1 MKVLPHVHPS
11 SIELF
16 EHHEGIK
23 DVEEDFVP
31 VVTIQTIKTDTQP
44 SADEIKSL
52 PPPST
57 PYNSQHY
64 ERPDSRQPVVSSL
77 PDRPK
82 HFVPFVHHLHAP
94 ESEIPRLIFSPLKQG
109 PKPILVE
116 IGHQVV
122 LSQQQADND
131 GNKAVDSF
139 VKSLPDINHDESSVF
154 PVHSGQNNN
163 QNLPQHQQQSLVTN
177 SSSAVKAVHTL
188 QNIILTSQHQA
199 SQKPSQNILR
209 GKLISNNVDGP
220 PIETV
225 DVISSTT
232 NLQSDS
238 EKPQSIENNIN
249 FEEIPKS
256 TLQIDLGLVSDIEPI
271 KKIKTPVLQPAKE
284 ATVQT
289 FVNKSPNLKEKNA
302 KTNVI
307 FVSDVKDDV
316 RSIQEPVSKLL
327 EKNHETTF
335 VNSKLFFSE
344 DSTKFEDEDT
354 VEIPVIIE
362 GDVEKNVFDFKSG
375 NQFRFEDHPASQ
387 RLKLKEDVK
396 NSPNHGNTVSFMF
409 TRFGEGN
416 NATSFRLD
424 LNNEFQENQ
433 EVNSHISRLQLTTP
447 IPNVDVNILPQSHQ
461 SSTSSPFTS
470 SSSANQ
476 ENENLVIEGSKS
488 VSRRPTGIPGFEI
501 FKISPIFKNVNMVNG
516 PKPPKPKG
524 LPPTSSKP
532 PKPKRLPSTSSKP
545 SKPKRLPSTSSNLTK
560 PKVFFPT
567 SSKPPKPKRLPPVS
581 SGPPKPKGLPPASSK
596 QSKFLFPTTERVKF
610 EDQPFV
616 FIPPK
621 PESHPTSVNDFGT
634 KKVIIQQ
641 LPNNIRLPPSVHTDQ
656 EVNIPINITEVGSN
670 SLVEHNVQH
679 NVVPASFFPIKQSF
693 NKPKTNNVPGSI
705 RGSSD
710 QAVFPLSSPFLF
722 LRQQLAE
729 VKQNIVLPAQ
739 AGNPFQT
746 QPQFQKP
753 KATTMSS
760 VHDNQNKPRKTFF
773 PVSSTTIRPNHHSKQ
788 LPHLQVS
795 SPTKSSFRIKSKQSS
810 FSPAL
815 QSVKTDDEKTT
826 ISLMIEET
834 LGMDHVNLTSFG
846 SKTNSSEEGKNISEK
861 DESKI
866 VVVPSF
872 KSRHRNDS
880 KLVND
885 TFEKKGENIFKQ
897 RQPIMKGHLELE
909 TLTENITD
917 RLQKLRESLKKTKD
931 SLENQRKSQIS
942 SASLPRKVTRKL
954 VKSRKRIPGRNRQN
968 QRLRLRSKIKENP
981 RLVTKSRGNV
991 STEELIKPVEK
1002 SSSEN
1007 INIEKELEKTYGK
1020 DVVQGLLGVLVKA
1033 VSHPDK
1039 DRILKQLKGQ
1049 LSAMNLKDVKKL
1061 QFGEVSRPYSFTTTT
1076 TVTPTTT
1083 TTPPESSSSASN
1095 SKTSESIVEDE
1106 YTDVLE
1112 KQLERVEN
1120 LVKKVKYHQSD
1131 SSTTKNDSLKKFFEE
1146 STRSSNLNKL
1156 FSTEHIKPKIK
1167 MSKTSFSDKT
1177 VNVLDGIPDGEPGLT
1192 SDFYERVPFLPDNV
1206 VPPFSQ
1212 TPSKITEE
1220 VEDVAGSQINE
1231 KSSSLKLIRS
1241 KEESKHEEIK
1251 IQLVMRD
1258 MPDSAKIENDIK
1270 EALQSEEKEE
1280 VNKGKEEENN
1290 KEELLST
1297 KLLPVSKPQLKK
1309 SEFLKLRKLFQLSNK
1324 HNTTKVGE
1332 ILGKN
1337 ML

>member
-64 ERPDSRQPVVSSL
+64 KRPDSRQPVVSSL

-163 QNLPQHQQQSLVTN
+163 QNLPQHQHQQQQQSLVTN
-177 SSSAVKAVHTL
+177 SSSAAKEVHTL

-209 GKLISNNVDGP
+209 GKLISNNLDGP

-271 KKIKTPVLQPAKE
+271 KKIKTPVLRPAKE

-289 FVNKSPNLKEKNA
+289 FDNKSPNLKEKNT

-307 FVSDVKDDV
+307 FVSDVKDDA

-501 FKISPIFKNVNMVNG
+501 FKISPIFKNVHMVNG

-524 LPPTSSKP
+524 LPPNSSRPPKPKALPSNSSNLTKPKQLPPTSSNLTKPKGLLQTSSKP
-532 PKPKRLPSTSSKP
+532 PKPKGLPPTSSRPPKPKALPSN
-545 SKPKRLPSTSSNLTK
+545 SSNLTK
-560 PKVFFPT
+560 PKQ
-567 SSKPPKPKRLPPVS
+567 LPP
-581 SGPPKPKGLPPASSK
+581 
-596 QSKFLFPTTERVKF
+596 
-610 EDQPFV
+610 
-616 FIPPK
+616 
-621 PESHPTSVNDFGT
+621 
-634 KKVIIQQ
+634 
-641 LPNNIRLPPSVHTDQ
+641 
-656 EVNIPINITEVGSN
+656 
-670 SLVEHNVQH
+670 
-679 NVVPASFFPIKQSF
+679 
-693 NKPKTNNVPGSI
+693 
-705 RGSSD
+705 
-710 QAVFPLSSPFLF
+710 
-722 LRQQLAE
+722 
-729 VKQNIVLPAQ
+729 
-739 AGNPFQT
+739 
-746 QPQFQKP
+746 
-753 KATTMSS
+753 
-760 VHDNQNKPRKTFF
+760 
-773 PVSSTTIRPNHHSKQ
+773 
-788 LPHLQVS
+788 
-795 SPTKSSFRIKSKQSS
+795 
-810 FSPAL
+810 
-815 QSVKTDDEKTT
+815 
-826 ISLMIEET
+826 
-834 LGMDHVNLTSFG
+834 
-846 SKTNSSEEGKNISEK
+846 
-861 DESKI
+861 I
-866 VVVPSF
+866 VV
-872 KSRHRNDS
+872 
-880 KLVND
+880 
-885 TFEKKGENIFKQ
+885 
-897 RQPIMKGHLELE
+897 
-909 TLTENITD
+909 
-917 RLQKLRESLKKTKD
+917 
-931 SLENQRKSQIS
+931 
-942 SASLPRKVTRKL
+942 
-954 VKSRKRIPGRNRQN
+954 
-968 QRLRLRSKIKENP
+968 
-981 RLVTKSRGNV
+981 
-991 STEELIKPVEK
+991 
-1002 SSSEN
+1002 
-1007 INIEKELEKTYGK
+1007 
-1020 DVVQGLLGVLVKA
+1020 
-1033 VSHPDK
+1033 
-1039 DRILKQLKGQ
+1039 
-1049 LSAMNLKDVKKL
+1049 
-1061 QFGEVSRPYSFTTTT
+1061 
-1076 TVTPTTT
+1076 
-1083 TTPPESSSSASN
+1083 
-1095 SKTSESIVEDE
+1095 
-1106 YTDVLE
+1106 
-1112 KQLERVEN
+1112 
-1120 LVKKVKYHQSD
+1120 
-1131 SSTTKNDSLKKFFEE
+1131 
-1146 STRSSNLNKL
+1146 
-1156 FSTEHIKPKIK
+1156 
-1167 MSKTSFSDKT
+1167 
-1177 VNVLDGIPDGEPGLT
+1177 
-1192 SDFYERVPFLPDNV
+1192 
-1206 VPPFSQ
+1206 
-1212 TPSKITEE
+1212 
-1220 VEDVAGSQINE
+1220 
-1231 KSSSLKLIRS
+1231 
-1241 KEESKHEEIK
+1241 
-1251 IQLVMRD
+1251 
-1258 MPDSAKIENDIK
+1258 
-1270 EALQSEEKEE
+1270 
-1280 VNKGKEEENN
+1280 
-1290 KEELLST
+1290 
-1297 KLLPVSKPQLKK
+1297 
-1309 SEFLKLRKLFQLSNK
+1309 
-1324 HNTTKVGE
+1324 
-1332 ILGKN
+1332 
-1337 ML
+1337 